1 MSRRAGGTG
10 CPSRRRTKERSSTLS
25 LTRGGNTARRQT
37 WRSPRRDLPAHRASR
52 SVADM
57 PLLTLYINNKAGGLI
72 YHRVSDP
79 LDPAHTPALPT
90 PSRARFSMRSQAE
103 PKPSPKP
110 SPVSR
115 VAGLFQGGRETRHQ
129 RAAAASVH
137 LQRPRDDY
145 EGALARAALGPH
157 GAARGRLVCPAI
169 L

>member
-1 MSRRAGGTG
+1 VELVKKVPKRAYLSRPRVRGLRAHKG
-10 CPSRRRTKERSSTLS
+10 RQHRTTANLAPGSSS
-25 LTRGGNTARRQT
+25 
-37 WRSPRRDLPAHRASR
+37 DLRRASR
-52 SVADM
+52 KLADM

-90 PSRARFSMRSQAE
+90 PSRARFSVPSQAE

-110 SPVSR
+110 SPISR